1 MDTSGETA
9 DLMVKESIQLTESTI
24 KLLAAG
30 SKNLAAFLYALAKD
44 NKKLVGK
51 TNIKRLVQ
59 EGKPL
64 QNFQIKES
72 DFEDFQEFAKPNLLY
87 AAVVDKNA
95 KDGMIALITNTDYL
109 SQVNLF
115 MERRGYPAPTAEQT
129 ERAKNAVPRAQQ
141 GNSSPERGNGLTASR
156 TSRTMRTTE
165 NTGEKIS
172 DIPTVKGRLAVL
184 QKTAEGMRQG
194 QQPQRAKISPQKTK

>member
-9 DLMVKESIQLTESTI
+9 DLMVKESIQLTESSI

-30 SKNLAAFLYALAKD
+30 SKHLAAFLYALARD
-44 NKKLVGK
+44 EKKLVGK
-51 TNIKRLVQ
+51 TNMKRLVR

-64 QNFQIKES
+64 QNFRIKES
-72 DFEDFQEFAKPNLLY
+72 DFEDFQQYAKPNLLY
-87 AAVVDKNA
+87 AAVIDKNT

-115 MERRGYPAPTAEQT
+115 MERRGYPAPTEEQT
-129 ERAKNAVPRAQQ
+129 ESTKNAVPRAQQ
-141 GNSSPERGNGLTASR
+141 GNSSPERGSGLTASR

-165 NTGEKIS
+165 DTAEKIS

-194 QQPQRAKISPQKTK
+194 QQPQRAKTTPPKSR